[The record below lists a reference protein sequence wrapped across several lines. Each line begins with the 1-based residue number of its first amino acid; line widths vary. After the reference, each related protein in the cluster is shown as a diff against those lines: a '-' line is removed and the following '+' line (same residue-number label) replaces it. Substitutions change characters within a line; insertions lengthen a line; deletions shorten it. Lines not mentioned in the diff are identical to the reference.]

1 MKYAVM
7 IDVDG
12 DMMYVP
18 NSFPVKTIHD
28 DPKLFDHIEDAEQ
41 ECNNWNTGAVVQY
54 VTNKDIRPMDD
65 SERKRALVRKLK
77 NNGQ

>member
-1 MKYAVM
+1 M

-18 NSFPVKTIHD
+18 NKFPVKTIHD

-41 ECNNWNTGAVVQY
+41 ECKHWNSRSIR
-54 VTNKDIRPMDD
+54 NKQ
-65 SERKRALVRKLK
+65 KY
-77 NNGQ
+77 

>member
-28 DPKLFDHIEDAEQ
+28 DPKLFNTIEDAEQ
-41 ECNNWNTGAVVQY
+41 ECNNWNTGTVVQY
-54 VTNKDIRPMDD
+54 VTSKDIRPMDD
-65 SERKRALVRKLK
+65 SERNRAKVRRMK
-77 NNGQ
+77 NNG